1 MTAGRLSERHA
12 MTTEKDDM
20 DAAINLRNR
29 FQRRLNEQRSPSERL
44 ADLARL
50 QQASF
55 RLLSESP
62 HGYEHFLR
70 RNLES
75 RRVEVVDGVWRP
87 VCPARRAQLP

>member
-1 MTAGRLSERHA
+1 

-20 DAAINLRNR
+20 DAAINLRT
-29 FQRRLNEQRSPSERL
+29 QYMRRLSEKRSPSERL
-44 ADLARL
+44 AEFARL

-55 RLLSESP
+55 RLLRESP
-62 HGYEHFLR
+62 HGYEHFVR

-87 VCPARRAQLP
+87 VSPARRAQLP

>member
-1 MTAGRLSERHA
+1 

-20 DAAINLRNR
+20 DAAINLRTR
-29 FQRRLNEQRSPSERL
+29 FQRRLNEKRSPGERL
-44 ADLARL
+44 AEFAML

-55 RLLSESP
+55 RLLRESP
-62 HGYEHFLR
+62 QGYEHFVR